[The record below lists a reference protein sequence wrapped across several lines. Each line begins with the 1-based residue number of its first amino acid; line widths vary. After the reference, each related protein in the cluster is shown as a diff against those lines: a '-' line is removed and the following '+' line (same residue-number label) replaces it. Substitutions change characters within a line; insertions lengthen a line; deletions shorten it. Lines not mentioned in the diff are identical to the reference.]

1 MKNSL
6 GIGYILLASCYKNE
20 EFSAERIIALKE
32 RVFAL
37 DIGTRTVVGMLL
49 EAEADTYTL
58 IDYEMVEHNERSML
72 DGQIHDVVAVAHVI
86 SEVKMKLEEKHG
98 KLSKVCVAAA
108 GRSLQTK
115 RVTVNHSIA
124 ERGVLDKEQVQY
136 LELSAVQQAQYEI
149 AQSENLRTDY
159 YCVGYSVLHYQLDD
173 QEIGSLIDQQ
183 GQEAC
188 VEIIATFLPKVVVES
203 LLSALKRCDLEMDAL
218 TLEPIAAIHVLIP
231 ASMRRL
237 NVALVDIGAGTSDIA
252 ITNEG
257 TITAY
262 GMVPKAGDEITEAI
276 SDHYLLD
283 FHVAEAAKRDWAEKG
298 SLTTMDIL
306 GFEQQLDS
314 DQVEQDIGEAVDQ
327 LAEAIAS
334 TIIHLNGTSPKAVML
349 VGGGSQTPGLPSRL
363 AKLLDL
369 PDNRVAIRGTD
380 AIQSLTKTSNVPNG
394 PAFITPIGIALA
406 AKQSPVHYVSIQV
419 NGRLIR
425 LFDMKQLSVSDAL
438 LSSGIHISRLYGKPG
453 AACMISFQG
462 KPLTIPGTLGEAPA
476 IFCNQQQA
484 SLDTQIHDGDILEV
498 KAGADGLSAQVTA
511 ADIVG
516 NLEPITVFYNGK
528 SYKVK
533 QQVLLNGQPV
543 SVSHRLEDR
552 DELIVKRTTTA
563 ESFLY
568 EKQLPLPAL
577 VEASDYEVYINDQL
591 ITIDAFSQQFT
602 INEVPARLRDTVAD
616 GDSIRFQERTM
627 PKASELLSQLPTDS
641 STTLT
646 VTFNGRSIK
655 LTPPAAQ
662 LYKDG
667 QPVASDDQIAC
678 GERLALRTASG
689 SFIIQDIF
697 RFVDIDLTKISGN
710 FRLYKNGTEA
720 AFHDTLAPHD
730 NIELTT

>member
-1 MKNSL
+1 MKDRH
-6 GIGYILLASCYKNE
+6 GRGHTRLASCLQNE
-20 EFSAERIIALKE
+20 EFDAERIIALKE

-49 EAEADTYTL
+49 EAESDTYTL

-72 DGQIHDVVAVAHVI
+72 DGQIHDVVAVAKVI
-86 SEVKMKLEEKHG
+86 AEVKQKLEEKHG
-98 KLSKVCVAAA
+98 QLSKVCVAAA

-124 ERGVLDKEQVQY
+124 ERGVLNKEQVQH

-183 GQEAC
+183 GQEASA
-188 VEIIATFLPKVVVES
+188 EIIATFLPKVVVES
-203 LLSALKRCDLEMDAL
+203 LLSALKRCNLEMDAL

-252 ITNEG
+252 LTNEG

-283 FHVAEAAKRDWAEKG
+283 FHVAEAAKRDWADKG
-298 SLTTMDIL
+298 SITTMDIL
-306 GFEQQLDS
+306 GFEQQLES

-334 TIIHLNGTSPKAVML
+334 TIMQLNAKAPKAVML
-349 VGGGSQTPGLPSRL
+349 VGGGSQTPGLRSRL

-369 PDNRVAIRGTD
+369 PENRVAIRGTD
-380 AIQSLTKTSNVPNG
+380 VIQALTKTSNVPAG

-419 NGRLIR
+419 NGRLTR
-425 LFDMKQLSVSDAL
+425 MFDMKQLSVGDAL
-438 LSSGIHISRLYGKPG
+438 LASGIHISRLYGKPG
-453 AACMISFQG
+453 VACMISFQG
-462 KPLTIPGTLGEAPA
+462 KPLTIPGTLGEAPS
-476 IFCNQQQA
+476 ITCNQQQA
-484 SLDTQIHDGDILEV
+484 SLDTQIQDGDVLEV
-498 KAGADGLSAQVTA
+498 EAGADGLPAQVTVG
-511 ADIVG
+511 DIIG
-516 NLEPITVFYNGK
+516 DLQPITVFYNGK
-528 SYKVK
+528 SYPVK
-533 QQVLLNGQPV
+533 QQFLVNGQPV
-543 SVSHRLEDR
+543 PASHRLEDR
-552 DELIVKRTTTA
+552 DELIVQRTTTA
-563 ESFLY
+563 ESFLH

-577 VEASDYEVYINDQL
+577 IEASDYEVYVNDQR
-591 ITIDAFSQQFT
+591 ITINAFSQRFT

-616 GDSIRFQERTM
+616 GDSIRFQELTL
-627 PKASELLSQLPTDS
+627 PKASELLSQLPTDNEKNM
-641 STTLT
+641 T
-646 VTFNGRSIK
+646 VTFNGRTIK

-662 LYKDG
+662 FYKDG
-667 QPVASDDQIAC
+667 QPVAADDHIAC
-678 GERLALRTASG
+678 GERLALRTASD

-697 RFVDIDLTKISGN
+697 RFVDIDLTKMSGSY
-710 FRLYKNGTEA
+710 RLYKNGTEA
-720 AFHDTLAPHD
+720 TFHDTLAPHD
-730 NIELTT
+730 KIELTT